1 MTTDDRTAKRA
12 GLDPDLL
19 KRWAKLVQGGEVTEK
34 NYGEAEDVLTE
45 LLDWFT
51 KHEIVSP
58 HTLTDSEAR
67 DLYRELGEAY
77 GLGGEAETELYR
89 VKFLGLGADRSAVEV
104 LEDLVEME
112 RQALRET
119 EATA

>member
-19 KRWAKLVQGGEVTEK
+19 KRWTKLVQGGGVTEK

-51 KHEIVSP
+51 DHEIVDP
-58 HTLTDSEAR
+58 YALTDAEAQ
-67 DLYRELGEAY
+67 DLSRELREAY
-77 GLGGEAETELYR
+77 DLAGDAEKELYR

-104 LEDLVEME
+104 LEDLIEAE

-119 EATA
+119 EARA